1 MLSRGKDARF
11 DEIRQ
16 NFWYFLG
23 FWVWQIL
30 WVYVVSASFLF
41 INAQAVAAA
50 GTPLGGWD
58 WAGWAL
64 FVLGFGLQ
72 ARADLVKNAFRA
84 DPANAKKVCDVGPWR
99 WSRHPNFAGEVYMW
113 WGLFLAGVPVFV
125 TDKAGWLTVASPL
138 FTMLVLVGFSG
149 IPTAEGANAKRW

>member
-11 DEIRQ
+11 DAIRH

-23 FWVWQIL
+23 FWGWQIL

-41 INAQAVAAA
+41 VNAQAHAAA
-50 GTPLGGWD
+50 STPLGGWD
-58 WAGWAL
+58 WCGWAL
-64 FVLGFGLQ
+64 FVVGLGLQ
-72 ARADLVKNAFRA
+72 TTADLVKNAFRA
-84 DPANAKKVCDVGPWR
+84 DPANAKKVCAAGPWA

-113 WGLFLAGVPVFV
+113 WGLFLAGVPVFA
-125 TDKAGWLTVASPL
+125 TDAAGWLTVASPL
-138 FTMLVLVGFSG
+138 FTMVVLIGLSG